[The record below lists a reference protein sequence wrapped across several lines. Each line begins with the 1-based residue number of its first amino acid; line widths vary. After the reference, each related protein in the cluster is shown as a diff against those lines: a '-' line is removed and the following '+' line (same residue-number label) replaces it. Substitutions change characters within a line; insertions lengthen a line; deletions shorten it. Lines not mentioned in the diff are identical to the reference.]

1 MRPAEKIKKLFI
13 KSKVTVSSEF
23 DDIIM
28 NNALT
33 VYEKSKARES
43 AQLQP
48 SIWRIIMK
56 SPVTKIAVAAGV
68 MIAIFIGIKQFV
80 GPIYV
85 ATPAFAEIVQ
95 PLLDAENGTFK
106 MTINVRNSGLDWINC
121 GNEPVQTIKVTFS
134 GPSRTRW
141 DVPTGEVL
149 VANMQYG
156 KVMIL
161 KPDPKEA
168 VVMQISPPG
177 LIPPHNRFNKVFE
190 LKRLIQYA
198 LNAQGDCVKFIGE
211 KEINGTIAVGY
222 QITGPPHGQGGLTVW
237 ADAKTKLP
245 IRIEQSVGTETAV
258 VSDINYNIEPNE
270 SLFSVEPPNGYSVV
284 VPDEQPKFVVN
295 GTVKDA
301 ATGQPIVGA
310 KVSDDGYGTKP
321 YKGAITDSDGRYRYL
336 TWPEEHNI
344 KAEAA
349 GYKPQNKVIT
359 GLFHAE
365 SANEKVIDF
374 ALKRE

>member
-1 MRPAEKIKKLFI
+1 MRPTEKIEQFLQKA
-13 KSKVTVSSEF
+13 SVSSNPNVNKAVLNE
-23 DDIIM
+23 
-28 NNALT
+28 LT
-33 VYEKSKARES
+33 DEMEKTKQADSD
-43 AQLQP
+43 LNM
-48 SIWRIIMK
+48 WRLIMK
-56 SPVTKIAVAAGV
+56 SPITKLAAAAVII
-68 MIAIFIGIKQFV
+68 IAIFIGIKQF
-80 GPIYV
+80 GGLIHV

-106 MTINVRNSGLDWINC
+106 MTINVKSSGLDWINC

-161 KPDPKEA
+161 KQDTKQA
-168 VVMQISPPG
+168 VVMQVSPPG
-177 LIPPHNRFNKVFE
+177 FIPPHNRFNKVFE

-198 LNAQGDCVKFIGE
+198 LNAQSDYVKFVGE

-245 IRIEQSVGTETAV
+245 VRIEQSVGTETAV

-284 VPDEQPKFVVN
+284 VPDEQPKFVVA

-301 ATGQPIVGA
+301 TTGQPIAGA
-310 KVSDDGYGTKP
+310 KVSDDGYGKKP
-321 YKGAITDSDGRYRYL
+321 YKGATTDSEGKYRYF
-336 TWPEEHNI
+336 TWSEEHGI

-349 GYKPQNKVIT
+349 GYKTQHKGIT
-359 GLFHAE
+359 GLFHTE
-365 SANEKVIDF
+365 PTNEKVIDF
-374 ALKRE
+374 ALERE